1 MKIID
6 YTETSKKFNIPE
18 YILNYAPE
26 DKILFFDIETTGFAA
41 KDTTLYLIGALWY
54 ENNTVKIRQW
64 FNEDGYSEAEIL
76 KDFHTFCE
84 PFFALIHFNG
94 CSFDLPYLNQKA
106 KIGGISLDTINN
118 LIQIDIYKEIRCY
131 KTLLGLDNMKQVS
144 IEQYLGIH
152 RIDTYTGKELIKIY
166 QRYVA
171 RPDEKAEHCLLLH
184 NHDDLLGMP
193 LISTILN
200 YKQFMEKLKIESLK
214 ISSDDNRLSISFFTP
229 PAYVLPRRI
238 TYTKNGIYLNAFEQ
252 TALLQIPVIY
262 TTLKHFFANHKD
274 YYYLPTE
281 DMAIHKSVAAYVE
294 SSNKIKASKDT
305 CYIKQ
310 TGNFIPC
317 TDRTYKETF
326 RTESNSKE
334 SFLLLDS
341 FLSLSGEQQKN
352 YIKQILYSF
361 L

>member
-18 YILNYAPE
+18 YILNQAPE

-41 KDTTLYLIGALWY
+41 KNTTLYLIGALWY
-54 ENNTVKIRQW
+54 ENHTVKIRQW
-64 FNEDGYSEAEIL
+64 FNEDGYSETELL
-76 KDFHTFCE
+76 KDFHTFCKS
-84 PFFALIHFNG
+84 FSALVHFNG
-94 CSFDLPYLNQKA
+94 SGFDLPYLNQKA
-106 KIGGISLDTINN
+106 GISGISLDTINN
-118 LIQIDIYKEIRCY
+118 LVQIDIYKEIRSY

-152 RIDTYTGKELIKIY
+152 RTDTYTGKELIKIY

-171 RPDEKAEHCLLLH
+171 RPDEKSEQYLLLH

-200 YKQFMEKLKIESLK
+200 YKQFMEQLTIESLK
-214 ISSDDNRLSISFFTP
+214 IQSNDHRLTISFLTT
-229 PAYVLPRRI
+229 PAYSLPRRL
-238 TYTKNGIYLNAFEQ
+238 TYTKNGIYINAFEN
-252 TALLQIPVIY
+252 TALLQIPITY

-274 YYYLPTE
+274 YYYLPQE

-317 TDRTYKETF
+317 TDSKCKETF
-326 RTESNSKE
+326 RMELKSKE
-334 SFLLLDS
+334 SFLLLES
-341 FLSLSGEQQKN
+341 FLSAHHEQQEN
-352 YIKQILYSF
+352 YIKKILSS
-361 L
+361 LL